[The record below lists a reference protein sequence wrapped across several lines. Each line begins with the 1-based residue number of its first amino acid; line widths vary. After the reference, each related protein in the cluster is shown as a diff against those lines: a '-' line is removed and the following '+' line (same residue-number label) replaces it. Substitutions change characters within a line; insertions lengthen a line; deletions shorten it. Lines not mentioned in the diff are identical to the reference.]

1 MGTLLV
7 RESASCLKTK
17 LIFSLMNEWK
27 DRVDDDYKLETAES
41 VSSIIGIDETATELM
56 RFARDD
62 AYAMLGAL
70 CHRLLLLDWA
80 NWRKN

>member
-1 MGTLLV
+1 
-7 RESASCLKTK
+7 
-17 LIFSLMNEWK
+17 MNEWK

-62 AYAMLGAL
+62 AYAMLG
-70 CHRLLLLDWA
+70 RFVPSSPSFLDWA
-80 NWRKN
+80 NLAEE